1 MEMEDLADLMLS
13 SSGSSAD
20 DACFAETS
28 SRRSC
33 THRHKVLGLAV
44 YFGSLLSIQG
54 CAWQCV
60 TGGGLLLER

>member
-13 SSGSSAD
+13 CSGSSAD

-33 THRHKVLGLAV
+33 IHRHNVLGT
-44 YFGSLLSIQG
+44 
-54 CAWQCV
+54 CNTW
-60 TGGGLLLER
+60 

>member
-13 SSGSSAD
+13 CSGSSAD

-33 THRHKVLGLAV
+33 IHRHNV
-44 YFGSLLSIQG
+44 YGACNIVGSLLSIQ
-54 CAWQCV
+54 C
-60 TGGGLLLER
+60 